1 MRGPRCA
8 FATAH
13 CHRHCQAAW
22 WTFLVISSTGVG
34 SVQADLRSCVSSLG
48 YTLKS
53 STVGYAGVFNFC
65 FVCLDSGS
73 LFVALVGLELLVCR
87 QEWS

>member
-1 MRGPRCA
+1 M
-8 FATAH
+8 
-13 CHRHCQAAW
+13 
-22 WTFLVISSTGVG
+22 
-34 SVQADLRSCVSSLG
+34 QADLRSCVSSLG

-73 LFVALVGLELLVCR
+73 LFVALVGLELLVGKSGLELAKVCLPLPLKR
-87 QEWS
+87 WD